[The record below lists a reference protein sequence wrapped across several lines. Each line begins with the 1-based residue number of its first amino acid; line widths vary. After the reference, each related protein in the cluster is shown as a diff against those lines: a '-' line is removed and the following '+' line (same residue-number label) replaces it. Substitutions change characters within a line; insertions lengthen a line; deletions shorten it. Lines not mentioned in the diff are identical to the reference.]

1 MQFLTI
7 LLRNSKKLLLSLFIL
22 GAMQVA
28 SANGLPREFYNIK
41 DKELAKAYFL
51 EYLYEL
57 IEQENSAILKER
69 EFVIEVLNNKF
80 LELQRYE
87 NLLEKLVEIKL
98 KYKIENLYS
107 LEEYLKKIDVI
118 PPSLALAQAAV
129 ESAWGK
135 SRFIKEANNIFGHWT
150 YEKELGI
157 IPKRRD
163 VGSSHFIRVFESLED
178 SIKAYMLNLN
188 RNEAYKSFQEE
199 RYNNKEQNQQIS
211 GLVLS
216 KTMKNY
222 SATANEY
229 LAILNDVILENN
241 LEAFDFRYFGKT
253 ERLNSKATVITA
265 LWSGNINSYKE
276 N

>member
-7 LLRNSKKLLLSLFIL
+7 LLRNSKKLLLSLFIS

-28 SANGLPREFYNIK
+28 SAKGLPQEFYNIK

-69 EFVIEVLNNKF
+69 EFVIDVLNNKF
-80 LELQRYE
+80 LELQRDE
-87 NLLEKLVEIKL
+87 DLLEKLVEIKL

-150 YEKELGI
+150 YEKESGI
-157 IPKRRD
+157 VPKRRD
-163 VGSSHFIRVFESLED
+163 FGASHFIRVFESLED

-199 RYNNKEQNQQIS
+199 RYNHKEQNRQIS
-211 GLVLS
+211 GLALS

-222 SATANEY
+222 SGIANKY
-229 LAILNDVILENN
+229 LVILNNVILGNN

-253 ERLNSKATVITA
+253 EELNKKAIVVTA
-265 LWSGNINSYKE
+265 AL
-276 N
+276 